1 MFVIKY
7 FFQWISRT
15 VMVKNNDVD
24 EAMQILNGIMMRE
37 GLTKRWKGTRVYE
50 KPTWVGLRIILCH
63 LIMWYITIR
72 SFCRLETEWTMR
84 NAELFTMKIWGT
96 RSDLSWGR
104 TERIRIQDAEQW
116 LVLKHI
122 LRRLWTEL
130 SFVIHTKYYFA
141 FCFIVAA
148 VGKKNTWLTVN
159 IQMSFTELLLELIS
173 RLWGNPS
180 RKV

>member
-1 MFVIKY
+1 MEGDEGVWEANLGRSLVFGLFCVIQCCMTILK
-7 FFQWISRT
+7 FF
-15 VMVKNNDVD
+15 
-24 EAMQILNGIMMRE
+24 
-37 GLTKRWKGTRVYE
+37 
-50 KPTWVGLRIILCH
+50 
-63 LIMWYITIR
+63 
-72 SFCRLETEWTMR
+72 RLETEWTMR

-104 TERIRIQDAEQW
+104 TERILIQDVEQW

-159 IQMSFTELLLELIS
+159 IQMSFTELILEHSQGCEETQVEKFKAELFS
-173 RLWGNPS
+173 DKN
-180 RKV
+180 